1 MATSAAQVQTPAQR
15 AATKRVVV
23 ASSIGTAIEWFDFA
37 LYGAATALVFGPLF
51 FPNENTLASTLASF
65 AVFAVAFGVR
75 PIGGIIAAHIGDRV
89 GRKPVLIFTVTLMG
103 IATVGT
109 GLLPTYESV
118 GVLAPILLVLMR
130 VLQGVGAGA
139 EFAAAVTTVSEYA
152 PAGRRAYFTSWMQA
166 SVGLAIASATG
177 LFALLTLIPTEVLQG
192 WAWRVPFIASS
203 VIFVIAIFIRR
214 RIEETPEFQR
224 VKGATDAAPAK
235 AEKVPLIA
243 AFREAPRGVI
253 AGFLCGTGL
262 NVTGYLIN
270 TFSISYVV
278 NTLGVAP
285 VVGTI
290 AVVCG
295 TGFSFLTIPL
305 WGRLA
310 DKIGYRKVFAGGAT
324 FLLLYLVPYFWL
336 LGTKEPGLIIIAAM
350 IGYGV
355 GQSAMLAS
363 QSAYMSEL
371 FSTRFRFSGIT
382 VGREINVALLGGTT
396 PLIATALVAAA
407 GGSPWLVIVFA
418 GAALLVTIFSLAIAK
433 PVGITDEAVSA
444 APVAETGADS
454 VAERESARP

>member
-1 MATSAAQVQTPAQR
+1 MATSHAQAQAPAQR
-15 AATKRVVV
+15 AATRRVVV

-51 FPNENTLASTLASF
+51 FPSENTLASTLASF
-65 AVFAVAFGVR
+65 TVFAVAFIVR

-109 GLLPTYESV
+109 GLLPTYETV
-118 GVLAPILLVLMR
+118 GVVAPVLLVLMR
-130 VLQGVGAGA
+130 VLQGIGAGA

-177 LFALLTLIPTEVLQG
+177 LFALLTLVPTDVLQG
-192 WAWRVPFIASS
+192 WAWRIPFIASS

-214 RIEETPEFQR
+214 RIEETPEFKK
-224 VKGATDAAPAK
+224 VKSGASTAK
-235 AEKVPLIA
+235 AEKVPLVA

-262 NVTGYLIN
+262 NVCGYLIN

-285 VVGTI
+285 VVGTV

-295 TGFSFLTIPL
+295 TGISFLTIPL

-310 DKIGYRKVFAGGAT
+310 DKIGYRKVFAGGAI
-324 FLLLYLVPYFWL
+324 FLLIYLVPYFL
-336 LGTKEPGLIIIAAM
+336 MLGTKNPFLIIVAAM
-350 IGYGV
+350 VGYGV
-355 GQSAMLAS
+355 GQGAMLAS

-396 PLIATALVAAA
+396 PLIATALVAA
-407 GGSPWLVIVFA
+407 GGGQPWLVIIFA
-418 GAALLVTIFSLAIAK
+418 GAALLVTILSLAIAK
-433 PVGITDEAVSA
+433 PVGIGDEVLEAGHPSGV
-444 APVAETGADS
+444 P
-454 VAERESARP
+454 AERALR

>member
-1 MATSAAQVQTPAQR
+1 MATSVAQAQTPEQR

-51 FPNENTLASTLASF
+51 FPGENKLASTLASF

-103 IATVGT
+103 VATVGT
-109 GLLPTYESV
+109 GLLPTYDAV
-118 GVLAPILLVLMR
+118 GVLAPVLLVLMR

-152 PAGRRAYFTSWMQA
+152 PTGRRAYFTSWMQA

-214 RIEETPEFQR
+214 RIEETPEFKK
-224 VKGATDAAPAK
+224 VKGDATAVK

-262 NVTGYLIN
+262 NVCGYLIN

-278 NTLGVAP
+278 NTLEVAP
-285 VVGTI
+285 IVGTL

-295 TGFSFLTIPL
+295 TGLSFLTIPL

-310 DKIGYRKVFAGGAT
+310 DKIGYRKVFAGGAI
-324 FLLLYLVPYFWL
+324 FLLLYMVPYFML
-336 LGTKEPGLIIIAAM
+336 LGTKNPALIILAAM
-350 IGYGV
+350 VGYGV
-355 GQSAMLAS
+355 GQGAMLAS

-396 PLIATALVAAA
+396 PLIATALVAA
-407 GGSPWLVIVFA
+407 GGGEPWLVIAFA
-418 GAALLVTIFSLAIAK
+418 AAALLVTIFSLAIAK
-433 PVGITDEAVSA
+433 PVGIGDEAIDNTEGSTTPKA
-444 APVAETGADS
+444 AATTAS
-454 VAERESARP
+454 